1 MNVQFAVSRDG
12 KIHVLEVNP
21 RASRTVPFVA
31 KAIGVPI
38 ARIAARL
45 MAGEALADFD
55 LEERPLRH
63 VAVKEAVFPF
73 ARFPGVD
80 VILGPEMKS
89 TGEVMGLDR
98 DFGRAFAKAQLAAG
112 GALPETGRAFIS
124 VRDRDKPQAARL
136 GERLAELGFALAA
149 TRGTARALRAAGLAA
164 ETINKVLEGP
174 PHIVDALKDDRIDFV
189 INTTESAKS
198 VADSSGMRRTA
209 LLKNVPY
216 ATTLAG
222 ATAMLDAIE
231 AVREQGLDV
240 APLQAYGREES
251 TARTVS

>member
-1 MNVQFAVSRDG
+1 MNVQFAVSRG
-12 KIHVLEVNP
+12 GEIHVLEVNP

-38 ARIAARL
+38 ARIAARI

-55 LEERPLRH
+55 LEERPLDH

-89 TGEVMGLDR
+89 TGEVMGLDE

-112 GALPETGRAFIS
+112 GALPKSGRAFIA
-124 VRDRDKPQAARL
+124 VRDRDKPSAVQL
-136 GERLAELGFALAA
+136 GRRLAALGFSLVA
-149 TRGTARALRAAGLAA
+149 TRGTAQALHAEGLAA
-164 ETINKVLEGP
+164 DTVNKVLEGP
-174 PHIVDALKDDRIDFV
+174 PHIVDALKDDRIDFM
-189 INTTESAKS
+189 INTTESARS
-198 VADSSGMRRTA
+198 IADSFGMRRTA

-216 ATTLAG
+216 ATTIAG
-222 ATAMLDAIE
+222 ASAMIDAIRS
-231 AVREQGLDV
+231 VRERGFNV
-240 APLQAYGREES
+240 APLQSYGTTPS
-251 TARTVS
+251 S